1 MNRLLLLALLT
12 LFAGSSLFAQTSYT
26 FVSYNVEN
34 LFDLDGEAVFED
46 YTTLDKDGNSQYSP
60 EDVYNKISNIVSVLK
75 KYNDGKGPDVVAF
88 AELESDFTPSHR
100 NVETKKF
107 LEKWANTT
115 FKKMLLEDL
124 NEEIQDI
131 PSEFLLLKALN
142 DEGLTGYDFV
152 IGYSEITNKGPINV
166 QKNAVFSILPI
177 NRDKSRLIPVKGAR
191 PIVEAWLDV
200 NGSPLVVFA
209 NHWKSGAGSTKM
221 EVIRVGNAESLQ
233 ARLSELRKAHPDLD
247 FILAGD
253 FNESYNQHLLMKD
266 APVIALRDVLK
277 VGGNEMSIAENT
289 SDSLYNL
296 WYEFSY
302 DKRGSEAYRGE
313 LGTLMN
319 IIIPSAMYN
328 ETGVFYKDNS
338 FSVGAFAGMNVYDFA
353 FIPKRWDSYG
363 YGSGYSDHLPIS
375 MQFSVTDSKKK
386 GKLTLVEPIGKE
398 SVKDAKKIPI
408 DFSVPKKGEYF
419 VLSEFDVSDLAKTE
433 YYNQFIYCE
442 LELNSKNEV
451 VLGDKNYKVYASSKM
466 IKEKLDQM
474 REANNG
480 KVKFFGR
487 NTLYKSIWEF
497 IIESENHIVD

>member
-1 MNRLLLLALLT
+1 MNRLLLLALFTFL
-12 LFAGSSLFAQTSYT
+12 AGSSLLAQTTYT

-34 LFDLDGEAVFED
+34 LFDLDEKAVFED
-46 YTTLDKDGNSQYSP
+46 YMPLDKDGNAQYSP
-60 EDVYNKISNIVSVLK
+60 EDVFNKISNIVSVLK

-100 NVETKKF
+100 NVKTKMF
-107 LEKWANTT
+107 LEKWGNTT
-115 FKKMLLEDL
+115 FKKMLLEHL

-131 PSEFLLLKALN
+131 PSEFLLLKALH

-152 IGYSEITNKGPINV
+152 IGYSEIGKKGPINV
-166 QKNAVFSILPI
+166 QKNAVFSKLPI
-177 NRDKSRLIPVKGAR
+177 NREKSRLIPIKGAR

-209 NHWKSGAGSTKM
+209 NHWKSGAGSPKM
-221 EVIRVGNAESLQ
+221 EEIRVGNAASLH
-233 ARLSELRKAHPDLD
+233 ARLSELRKAQPDLD

-266 APVIALRDVLK
+266 AAVIALRDVLK
-277 VGGNEMSIAENT
+277 VGGNEMAVAENKT
-289 SDSLYNL
+289 DSLYNI

-386 GKLTLVEPIGKE
+386 GKLILVEPIGKE
-398 SVKDAKKIPI
+398 SVKDAEKIPI
-408 DFSVPKKGEYF
+408 EFSVPKKGEYF
-419 VLSEFDVSDLAKTE
+419 VLNELNVSYLEKTE

-442 LELNSKNEV
+442 LDLNSKNEV
-451 VLGDKNYKVYASSKM
+451 VIGNKKYKVYASSKM
-466 IKEKLDQM
+466 IKEKLDIM